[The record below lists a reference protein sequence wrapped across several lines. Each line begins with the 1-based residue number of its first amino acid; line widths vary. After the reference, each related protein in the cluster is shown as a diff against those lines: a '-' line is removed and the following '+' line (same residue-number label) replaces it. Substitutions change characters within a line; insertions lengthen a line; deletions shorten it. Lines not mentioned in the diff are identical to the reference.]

1 MARRRRRRRSAGAP
15 GADAGHRI
23 LALHGRGQDH
33 HRAPAGRFK
42 ADNGQALVSGALAG
56 LGIAAL
62 PDFLIEEHL
71 ATGALV
77 PLLVQYPLPEAG
89 LYVVRP
95 PGSHPPRKVRTLIE
109 IMVERFGAPRSE
121 GK

>member
-1 MARRRRRRRSAGAP
+1 MHP
-15 GADAGHRI
+15 
-23 LALHGRGQDH
+23 Q
-33 HRAPAGRFK
+33 GRFK

-77 PLLVQYPLPEAG
+77 RAARGIPDA
-89 LYVVRP
+89 
-95 PGSHPPRKVRTLIE
+95 
-109 IMVERFGAPRSE
+109 
-121 GK
+121 